1 MTDKALSPLDLLD
14 QMEGSRLVANIM
26 HFGRILR
33 TAGLPIGTGKILD
46 GVNAIRTVGIGNR
59 TDFYWALHAVFVNRR
74 DQHEMFDQAFHIF
87 WRDPKIM
94 ERMMGI
100 MLPQMDV
107 DAPIEADPPSRR
119 IQDALVHAS
128 LAGV

>member
-33 TAGLPIGTGKILD
+33 VAGLPVGTGKILD
-46 GVNAIRTVGIGNR
+46 GVNAVRAVGIGNR
-59 TDFYWALHAVFVNRR
+59 KDFYWALHAVFINRR

-94 ERMMGI
+94 ERMMGEAT
-100 MLPQMDV
+100 QV
-107 DAPIEADPPSRR
+107 DIRGGAETA
-119 IQDALVHAS
+119 
-128 LAGV
+128 

>member
-1 MTDKALSPLDLLD
+1 MPYDRISFRETASKGRTGRSKRMTDKALSPLDLLD

-46 GVNAIRTVGIGNR
+46 GVNAIRAVGIGKR

-74 DQHEMFDQAFHIF
+74 DQHEMFDQPYQILHPPDWKNFRISSV
-87 WRDPKIM
+87 PK
-94 ERMMGI
+94 
-100 MLPQMDV
+100 
-107 DAPIEADPPSRR
+107 AP
-119 IQDALVHAS
+119 
-128 LAGV
+128 GV